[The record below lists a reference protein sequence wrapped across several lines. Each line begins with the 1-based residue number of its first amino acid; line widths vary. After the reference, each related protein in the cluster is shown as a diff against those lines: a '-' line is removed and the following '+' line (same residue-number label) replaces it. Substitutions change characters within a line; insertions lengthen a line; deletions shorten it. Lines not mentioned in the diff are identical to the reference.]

1 MVDNGKIMLRSAKQG
16 DRGAGFRANGDLAV
30 HASRHG
36 QQGRRVLAH
45 TYDGWVGQALAARSI
60 WRRAATRSLPRSA
73 APSRATA
80 VRVTAA
86 ESTTGTPVGCAPR
99 RRR

>member
-1 MVDNGKIMLRSAKQG
+1 M
-16 DRGAGFRANGDLAV
+16 
-30 HASRHG
+30 
-36 QQGRRVLAH
+36 LAH

-86 ESTTGTPVGCAPR
+86 ESTTGTPVGCAGGDAR
-99 RRR
+99 RRRCQEQDRDGPEAMGAHDVERVWESGEGGEAGCEE